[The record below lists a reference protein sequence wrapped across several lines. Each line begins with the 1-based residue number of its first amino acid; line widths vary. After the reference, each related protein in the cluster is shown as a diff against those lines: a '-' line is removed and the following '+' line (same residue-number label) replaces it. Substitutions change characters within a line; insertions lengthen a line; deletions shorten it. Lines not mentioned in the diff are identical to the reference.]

1 MYIYTG
7 KIIKN
12 KKLFKTMK
20 NWTWKQWTALGIIA
34 AVIIAAVVCHLVQ
47 PQVTYAWL
55 EMVAGGTFVLGALV
69 GYWLKKNDVVKQD
82 SLLLD

>member
-1 MYIYTG
+1 
-7 KIIKN
+7 
-12 KKLFKTMK
+12 MK
-20 NWTWKQWTALGIIA
+20 NWTWKQWTAIGIIA
-34 AVIIAAVVCHLVQ
+34 AVVIAAVVCHLVQ

-82 SLLLD
+82 DLLLD

>member
-1 MYIYTG
+1 
-7 KIIKN
+7 
-12 KKLFKTMK
+12 MK
-20 NWTWKQWTALGIIA
+20 NWTWKQWAAIGIIA
-34 AVIIAAVVCHLVQ
+34 AVVIAAVVCHLVQ

-82 SLLLD
+82 KLLLD

>member
-1 MYIYTG
+1 
-7 KIIKN
+7 
-12 KKLFKTMK
+12 MK

-34 AVIIAAVVCHLVQ
+34 AVVIAAVVCHLVQ

-69 GYWLKKNDVVKQD
+69 GYWLKKNDVVKKGT
-82 SLLLD
+82 LLLD

>member
-1 MYIYTG
+1 
-7 KIIKN
+7 
-12 KKLFKTMK
+12 MK

-34 AVIIAAVVCHLVQ
+34 AVVIAAVVCHLVQ

-55 EMVAGGTFVLGALV
+55 EMVAGGTFALGALV

-82 SLLLD
+82 NLLLD

>member
-1 MYIYTG
+1 
-7 KIIKN
+7 
-12 KKLFKTMK
+12 MK
-20 NWTWKQWTALGIIA
+20 NWTWKQWAALGIIA

-55 EMVAGGTFVLGALV
+55 EMVAGGTFVLGALT

-82 SLLLD
+82 NLLLD

>member
-1 MYIYTG
+1 
-7 KIIKN
+7 
-12 KKLFKTMK
+12 MK

-34 AVIIAAVVCHLVQ
+34 TVVIAAVVCHLVQ

-55 EMVAGGTFVLGALV
+55 EMVASGTFVLGALV

-82 SLLLD
+82 NLLLD

>member
-1 MYIYTG
+1 
-7 KIIKN
+7 
-12 KKLFKTMK
+12 
-20 NWTWKQWTALGIIA
+20 
-34 AVIIAAVVCHLVQ
+34 LVQ

-82 SLLLD
+82 KLLLD

>member
-1 MYIYTG
+1 M
-7 KIIKN
+7 
-12 KKLFKTMK
+12 FK

-34 AVIIAAVVCHLVQ
+34 AVVIAAVVCHLVQ

-82 SLLLD
+82 KLLLD

>member
-1 MYIYTG
+1 
-7 KIIKN
+7 
-12 KKLFKTMK
+12 MK

-34 AVIIAAVVCHLVQ
+34 AVVIAAVVCHLVQ

-55 EMVAGGTFVLGALV
+55 EMVACGTFVLGALT

-82 SLLLD
+82 KLLLD